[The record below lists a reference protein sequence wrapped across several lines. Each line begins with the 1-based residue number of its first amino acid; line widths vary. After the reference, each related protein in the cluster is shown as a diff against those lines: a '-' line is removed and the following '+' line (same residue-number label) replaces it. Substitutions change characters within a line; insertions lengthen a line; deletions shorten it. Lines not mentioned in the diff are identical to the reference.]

1 MLMQLIMPMLPTY
14 LMTLKGQLS
23 LEVDDEAVNEI
34 WDTVK
39 EMMDGLLSN
48 ENNHD
53 VDHFRVLRKI
63 LNADNEKAICS
74 LMGVK
79 ETIQNAEETKYG
91 MKTDMDIV
99 QMEDGMW
106 SWLEGHKDVK
116 NVEEAVKL
124 FTNWVE
130 A

>member
-1 MLMQLIMPMLPTY
+1 MITPNDEEEVNPMLMQLIMPMLPTY

-79 ETIQNAEETKYG
+79 ETI
-91 MKTDMDIV
+91 
-99 QMEDGMW
+99 
-106 SWLEGHKDVK
+106 
-116 NVEEAVKL
+116 
-124 FTNWVE
+124 
-130 A
+130 

>member
-39 EMMDGLLSN
+39 EMMDGMLSN

-53 VDHFRVLRKI
+53 VDHFRVLRKL
-63 LNADNEKAICS
+63 LNADNEKAIGY
-74 LMGVK
+74 LMGAK
-79 ETIQNAEETKYG
+79 ETMQNAEETKYG
-91 MKTDMDIV
+91 MKNDMDIV

>member
-1 MLMQLIMPMLPTY
+1 
-14 LMTLKGQLS
+14 
-23 LEVDDEAVNEI
+23 
-34 WDTVK
+34 
-39 EMMDGLLSN
+39 
-48 ENNHD
+48 
-53 VDHFRVLRKI
+53 
-63 LNADNEKAICS
+63 
-74 LMGVK
+74 MGVK
-79 ETIQNAEETKYG
+79 ESMQNAEETKYG
-91 MKTDMDIV
+91 IKTDMDIV